1 MGQTSTWSRPR
12 SATLPG
18 PWFYYR
24 ITMNSAEFEH
34 LLEMARRRP
43 LTPEEEA
50 RVQSHLAASP
60 SDRNAWEEEVGL
72 TRLLHELPDAPLA
85 SNFTAQVLLALEHK
99 GSVRRPKPRAL
110 RWFGLHRPAL
120 RAAWSPSG
128 PCPGS
133 GGPGTSRGIEV
144 GIDLCRWHSQSCARY
159 RGCWQSTPP
168 APRD

>member
-1 MGQTSTWSRPR
+1 
-12 SATLPG
+12 
-18 PWFYYR
+18 
-24 ITMNSAEFEH
+24 
-34 LLEMARRRP
+34 MARRRP

-120 RAAWSPSG
+120 RAAWAFLLAGAAVFGYYAYEAATRATLAASLTTVATSVDRAARAVEL
-128 PCPGS
+128 PGA
-133 GGPGTSRGIEV
+133 EV
-144 GIDLCRWHSQSCARY
+144 WQDFESIHLLGRAQAQADLELLA
-159 RGCWQSTPP
+159 
-168 APRD
+168 ALK